1 MLVSEPL
8 SAAYVTVTT
17 TRASFFCPVS
27 WQLAASDS
35 LLRIRNIY
43 DCTVSLIDA
52 VNLEESI
59 AITQNYV
66 SASNLSAVCKFLRTK
81 PDQISGL
88 EAVQD
93 ALDDGDGAFNCCR
106 QL

>member
-1 MLVSEPL
+1 MAARYIWL
-8 SAAYVTVTT
+8 SCAD
-17 TRASFFCPVS
+17 P
-27 WQLAASDS
+27 Q
-35 LLRIRNIY
+35 Y

-59 AITQNYV
+59 AITQNFV